1 MAVANV
7 LKVLSRK
14 GALKEVILYGK
25 LRCFIE
31 KPERLSGLEA
41 DGTGHFAILDVFAI
55 KCVSENYFYQDNS
68 GTYELYYSVGSA
80 LIYTNKSEL
89 LGEYVKVGG
98 RVLSRGVTLKQQR
111 GFGKT
116 SGMTAFV
123 FTKSNNGWVVLQNKI
138 VKLGETESSLK
149 TASMLDLVVKS
160 QISGDNIELP
170 PEAYTVEPYVACEDY
185 VLLSEEEVQST
196 SVSLSNSS
204 ANGRIDVS
212 KIDLKLTHHLDGM
225 EMPEFAYAVEEELKE
240 VSRLRSG
247 YAKSLFIEMEDIHR
261 EVGDT
266 ALEAASK
273 IVDLFKEKILYNV
286 TENTP
291 GSRVKCRHYLTQF
304 MECVASSVSTDSES
318 GKSSKMSEKDVE
330 EIQEKLLTNPESIYD
345 PSMPE
350 IIYNPISCATI
361 IIGITTGIG
370 YNSLRKNYNTIKRV
384 GSVSNDAWF
393 STLLQNP
400 YMLVMM
406 GSGISLV
413 EADIIYLSYSKVLM
427 YNNQALKK
435 VPVRQDLLLLKVI
448 EESCSDVDSMVNKQ
462 TLIGYCKN
470 YKYPGM
476 RFMQLRSFPASE
488 NVYAVL
494 RYMLG
499 FDRPTQE
506 DLELITNDYFYSN
519 SRVKDLIER
528 GLIDTIDVQAENGR
542 SEERIMLGKDMEKE
556 FLIFSVFQ
564 SKGVRLSGLTDTQIE
579 EVIDEYEAK
588 IGFKLEPL
596 QRDGIHLAKFCGA
609 VLSGC
614 AGSGKTTT
622 SDCIKMC
629 FEKYMDDYKLVY
641 CAPTGKASRRLSEVV
656 GGRVKTCHSEF
667 RIGVGSGESYLLK
680 IDKRPIKKKD
690 NDTSH
695 GKIYM
700 IDEAGMLNRDVL
712 YEVARSI
719 NDEDL
724 IFFLGDIK
732 QMPPIGVGVPF
743 YTLMQIMPCVELGV
757 NKRAADGSLV
767 NYNTT
772 LLNNMSDGVI
782 EELLFDDNSFIC
794 TECSDE
800 NIQRMVVKSFKDWM
814 SGAKDGKQHSED
826 DIQVISGYA
835 TDKYVYSSSNL
846 NPMIQQ
852 VLRANDKLLFYQ
864 GNKQFFRKDRV
875 IHTRSNIY
883 GMPRFLKTGSNT
895 FEELATLGV
904 INGEMGILEGL
915 VSSSNIEIKRPLE
928 SGSLDPMSLVG
939 TGAYA
944 NINGDVMAD
953 ILETREAYADRIIDM
968 TSYID
973 GETYFAMM
981 RVYDVDLKMDVYI
994 FYPGMGRMRDG
1005 VFSLSGN
1012 MLEDLDLAYAL
1023 TCHKMQ
1029 GSQTPVALIPLGSTC
1044 NPEFINRNMLN
1055 TMITRSQ
1062 GCVELLGTIHG
1073 IDSPLNQG
1081 RQRVSKFKTSSLLQ
1095 VLCDEGERE

>member
-7 LKVLSRK
+7 LKALSKK
-14 GALKEVILYGK
+14 GSLKDLILYGK

-31 KPERLSGLEA
+31 RPAKLKGLDA
-41 DGTGHFAILDVFAI
+41 DGTGQFAILDVFAV
-55 KCVSENYFYQDNS
+55 KCAGEDYFYRDNS
-68 GTYELYYSVGSA
+68 GTYELYYSVGSV

-89 LGEYVKVGG
+89 IGEYVKVGG
-98 RVLSRGVTLKQQR
+98 RVLSKGVTVKQQR
-111 GFGKT
+111 GFSGKFGT
-116 SGMTAFV
+116 TAFV
-123 FTKSNNGWVVLQNKI
+123 FTKVDNKWVVLQNKM
-138 VKLGETESSLK
+138 VKIGETESSLK
-149 TASMLDLVVKS
+149 TASMLDLVIKS
-160 QISGDNIELP
+160 QISGDSIELP
-170 PEAYTVEPYVACEDY
+170 PEAYTVEQYSACEDF
-185 VLLSEEEVQST
+185 VELTEEAIQST
-196 SVSLSNSS
+196 SVTLSNSS

-212 KIDLKLTHHLDGM
+212 KINLNLTYHLDGM
-225 EMPEFAYAVEEELKE
+225 EMPEFAYAVEDELKE
-240 VSRLRSG
+240 VARLRSE
-247 YAKSLFIEMEDIHR
+247 YAKSLFIDMQDTHQR
-261 EVGDT
+261 VYKT
-266 ALEAASK
+266 ALDAANK

-286 TENTP
+286 AENI
-291 GSRVKCRHYLTQF
+291 GRSKIKGRYYLEQF
-304 MECVASSVSTDSES
+304 MDCVATSTSNDSDG
-318 GKSSKMSEKDVE
+318 GKSGKMSESAVA
-330 EIQEKLLTNPESIYD
+330 EIKEKLLNNPESIYD

-350 IIYNPISCATI
+350 VIYNPISCATV

-370 YNSLRKNYNTIKRV
+370 YHSLRKNYNTIKRV

-393 STLLQNP
+393 STLLSNP
-400 YMLVMM
+400 YQLVLM

-413 EADIIYLSYSKVLM
+413 EADVLYLSYSKVFM
-427 YNNQALKK
+427 RGEYNPGVQI
-435 VPVRQDLLLLKVI
+435 RRDLLLLAAI
-448 EESCSDVDSMVNKQ
+448 EDCCSDKDSMVNKQ
-462 TLIGYCKN
+462 TLIGYCKD
-470 YKYPGM
+470 YRYSGQ
-476 RFMQLRSFPASE
+476 RYLQLRSFPASE
-488 NVYAVL
+488 NVYSVL
-494 RYMLG
+494 KFML
-499 FDRPTQE
+499 DLQE
-506 DLELITNDYFYSN
+506 TSDSDLQFLISSNFYSTTG
-519 SRVKDLIER
+519 VKTLIER
-528 GLIDTIDVQAENGR
+528 GLIDTIEVQADNGR
-542 SEERIMLGKDMEKE
+542 TEERLMLGKDMEKE

-564 SKGVRLSGLTDTQIE
+564 DKGVRLSGLTDDQIDEVIE
-579 EVIDEYEAK
+579 EYEEK

-680 IDKRPIKKKD
+680 IDKRQIKKKD
-690 NDTSH
+690 NDDSR

-772 LLNNMSDGVI
+772 LLNNMSEGVI
-782 EELLFDDNSFIC
+782 EELLFDDSSFIC
-794 TECSDE
+794 NECSDID
-800 NIQRMVVKSFKDWM
+800 IQRAVVKSFKDWM
-814 SGAKDGKQHSED
+814 SGAKDGKPHNEE

-835 TDKYVYSSSNL
+835 TDKYMYSSTCL

-852 VLRANDKLLFYQ
+852 ALRVNDKLLFSQ
-864 GNKQFFRKDRV
+864 GNRQFYKNDRV
-875 IHTRSNIY
+875 IHTKSNIY

-904 INGEMGILEGL
+904 INGEMGVLEGL
-915 VSSSNIEIKRPLE
+915 VNSSTIELRRPLE
-928 SGSLDPMSLVG
+928 EDNFDPMSLVG
-939 TGAYA
+939 YGAYA
-944 NINGDVMAD
+944 NINEDIMAD

-968 TSYID
+968 TSYMD
-973 GETYFAMM
+973 GETHFALM
-981 RVYDVDLKMDVYI
+981 RVYDVDLKTDVYI
-994 FYPGMGRMRDG
+994 FYPGMGHMRDG
-1005 VFSLSGN
+1005 VFSLSGS

-1029 GSQTPVALIPLGSTC
+1029 GSQTPIALIPLGSTC
-1044 NPEFINRNMLN
+1044 NPDFINRNMLN

-1062 GCVELLGTIHG
+1062 GCVELLGTIGG

-1081 RQRVSKFKTSSLLQ
+1081 RQRVSKFRTSSLLQ
-1095 VLCDEGERE
+1095 VLCDEGSTE